1 MCCTNC
7 SNGLFLFLCSGRIF
21 DFLLTSHAHSL
32 YTSIIGE
39 SSSRKTFSPILLN
52 FSHLKLAALSLPAC
66 RSRFRRRRREKS
78 RKLPRWDHFSNNF
91 HKFSSNFPPL
101 PQRSALNPL
110 LKRGRSFLR
119 FFTRFFLAE
128 GEKKNRPP
136 PPPESVNPRWK
147 CVTVVLTS
155 QLVPSFSHRRKSWKN
170 QAPPTSS
177 KSQIFFFQKRTQ
189 NRPPHK
195 TFLSHCY
202 FSSFSYWTFFPK
214 PFFFFFFLLE
224 TTRGS
229 NPWYVSVWL
238 VGLRSFEQ
246 VQYWWHTFSVKS
258 AAPRERE
265 RGNKLSLWGFSSG
278 WNVRE

>member
-1 MCCTNC
+1 MSKTIFVFQSSWTHFAELVSFFFPLCTEYLCNLCNLYVCCTNC

-66 RSRFRRRRREKS
+66 RSRFRRRRQEKS
-78 RKLPRWDHFSNNF
+78 RKLPRWDNFSNNF

-128 GEKKNRPP
+128 GEKKKSTPTPSRIGQP
-136 PPPESVNPRWK
+136 
-147 CVTVVLTS
+147 TV
-155 QLVPSFSHRRKSWKN
+155 KMCDGG
-170 QAPPTSS
+170 A
-177 KSQIFFFQKRTQ
+177 
-189 NRPPHK
+189 
-195 TFLSHCY
+195 Y
-202 FSSFSYWTFFPK
+202 FSIGSLVFTPKKKLEKPGSTNVVEITDFFFPK
-214 PFFFFFFLLE
+214 THAKPSSPQNFPFSLLLFFVQLLNFF
-224 TTRGS
+224 
-229 NPWYVSVWL
+229 P
-238 VGLRSFEQ
+238 
-246 VQYWWHTFSVKS
+246 
-258 AAPRERE
+258 
-265 RGNKLSLWGFSSG
+265 
-278 WNVRE
+278 